1 MLMLPIVP
9 GAMGDVAP
17 PRAAQIA
24 LAPPSRPAPPTA
36 VPAPTLRA
44 PEPASPPRAPEPG
57 APPRTFEPV
66 ASPRAFE
73 PVAPPRAP
81 GQALPPLAGGAGRGG
96 PRWGPPIAHS
106 LAVMAGTRLA
116 EAYLYP
122 EPFARTDP
130 GFWGERY
137 RDAFTKPPIFEPA
150 RPLFRWDGDPWI
162 INVVGHGLMGSEYYA
177 RARACRFS
185 HLGALAFAAGASA
198 VWEYAFEG
206 NGVRPS
212 ALDLVYTP
220 LAGAALGEARY
231 QAWRAAAGV
240 GPAGLRV
247 ALRVVLDPFG
257 ELERGAGVAGC

>member
-1 MLMLPIVP
+1 MLPIAP

-17 PRAAQIA
+17 PRAAQSA
-24 LAPPSRPAPPTA
+24 LAPPSRPTPPTA

-44 PEPASPPRAPEPG
+44 FEPAWPTRAFEPAASPHAPEPV
-57 APPRTFEPV
+57 APRV
-66 ASPRAFE
+66 FE
-73 PVAPPRAP
+73 PVAPPRVP
-81 GQALPPLAGGAGRGG
+81 GQTPPLTDGAGRGG

-106 LAVMAGTRLA
+106 LAVMAGTRLV

-122 EPFARTDP
+122 EPFARTDL

-185 HLGALAFAAGASA
+185 PFGAFAFAAGASA

-220 LAGAALGEARY
+220 LVGAALGEVRY

-247 ALRVVLDPFG
+247 VLRVVLDPFG
-257 ELERGAGVAGC
+257 ELERGVGAAGC